1 MSRDRA
7 SVERTRGGG
16 RLLPG
21 LALAAL
27 AVASAVGVVDARH
40 QARQLFIELQELNR
54 DRDELNIEWRQ
65 LQIERSTWAAHARV
79 EQLARDKLSMSVPS
93 PADIEI
99 VKP

>member
-1 MSRDRA
+1 MSPGA
-7 SVERTRGGG
+7 TRGGA
-16 RLLPG
+16 RQLLPAAVLAAVVTG
-21 LALAAL
+21 SALA
-27 AVASAVGVVDARH
+27 VVDARH
-40 QARQLFIELQELNR
+40 EARQLFIALQELNR

-79 EQLARDKLSMSVPS
+79 EQLAREELSMSVPA